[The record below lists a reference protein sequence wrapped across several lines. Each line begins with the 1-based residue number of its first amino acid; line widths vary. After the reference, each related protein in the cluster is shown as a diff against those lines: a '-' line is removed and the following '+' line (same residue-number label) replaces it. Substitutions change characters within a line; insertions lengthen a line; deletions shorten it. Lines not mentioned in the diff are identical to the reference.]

1 MARTLRQFH
10 LARIFAG
17 GLLAAA
23 AWVGIVGLFSPVA
36 AAQTYEQPLPIA
48 AGATTT
54 VALSQSNIL
63 TCTPPGSFQ
72 PNPTVWTVSTSEV
85 QLGGLPAADVVP
97 APGHPLS
104 VTVSSNL
111 QPGQGFFISWTG
123 NTDCAT
129 FNGIMYFKVCDP
141 VACPVGAPPGSGG
154 GGDGSGG
161 GGSGSEE
168 TPSTGSCGTSK
179 TKPKGG
185 KGAPAKRGILSD
197 KSKQCL
203 ARTAQRLLGYAS
215 NAEAIANACVLGGI
229 KKEAL
234 KASLKAVAKDLAV
247 SQVPIVNQI
256 PTDPC
261 SMTMGAFTGILR
273 LEALGL
279 VTLAQDPPRKRYRS
293 RVKARVKV
301 PISIHSTAAATA
313 PLAKTLT
320 DVIKLNARAKAY
332 LTSMLVANERM
343 QGAQKARD
351 ARWRKIHERAARK
364 FAKRA
369 AEAIAAVRKRGIKLA
384 DQLSALGYD
393 QAPTAEQLQQAT
405 SIGLAAPQDSLLRV
419 LGVGKRQRRA
429 LAKGV
434 TTASPPR
441 TSLAQSLRETA
452 SSLDAAVTALRGIT

>member
-1 MARTLRQFH
+1 MARTLRQFP
-10 LARIFAG
+10 LARTFVG
-17 GLLAAA
+17 GVLAAA
-23 AWVGIVGLFSPVA
+23 AWVGIVGLWSPVA
-36 AAQTYEQPLPIA
+36 AAQTYEDPLPIR
-48 AGATTT
+48 AGATSQ
-54 VALSQSNIL
+54 VALSQQNIL
-63 TCTPPGSFQ
+63 ATCTPPAFFQ
-72 PNPTVWTVSTSEV
+72 PNRTVWTVSTSEA
-85 QLGGLPAADVVP
+85 QLGALPDDDVVP
-97 APGHPLS
+97 AAGHMLS
-104 VTVSSNL
+104 VTVSSSL

-123 NTDCAT
+123 NTDCVS
-129 FNGIMYFKVCDP
+129 FNGIMYFKVCEP
-141 VACPVGAPPGSGG
+141 AACPVGAPPG
-154 GGDGSGG
+154 G
-161 GGSGSEE
+161 GGSGGEE
-168 TPSTGSCGTSK
+168 TPSTGPCGTSK

-185 KGAPAKRGILSD
+185 KAAPTKRGILSD

-203 ARTAQRLLGYAS
+203 AGTALRLLGYAS
-215 NAEAIANACVLGGI
+215 NAETLANACVLGGI

-247 SQVPIVNQI
+247 SLVPIVGQV

-261 SMTMGAFTGILR
+261 SMAMGAFAGIVR

-301 PISIHSTAAATA
+301 PISIRSTEAATA

-320 DVIKLNARAKAY
+320 AVIKLNARARAY

-364 FAKRA
+364 FARRA
-369 AEAIAAVRKRGIKLA
+369 ARAIAAVRKGGIKLA

-405 SIGLAAPQDSLLRV
+405 SIGLAAPQGSLLRV
-419 LGVGKRQRRA
+419 LGVGKRERRA
-429 LAKGV
+429 LAKDV
-434 TTASPPR
+434 TTASPTP
-441 TSLAQSLRETA
+441 TGLAQSLREAA
-452 SSLDAAVTALRGIT
+452 SSLDAAVTTLRGIR